1 MFLLAH
7 AQLPKSDCLVGSR
20 RRNEEN
26 VHTKKITNNFWD
38 RIDAGAA
45 REEFGATIE
54 IRRQLPKAINHLLSQ
69 FLNFFQP
76 ISSLCCCKAPPN
88 NTWWGWACLNSK
100 NELNWIQWCSM
111 AEMMRRNMK
120 LHEVEH
126 YAINQKFKYR
136 KFSLSSQ
143 RWSSATITSAISARL
158 SSPSTLKIVR
168 WGNILSR
175 KYLITY
181 TQRDYIHWIFSE

>member
-7 AQLPKSDCLVGSR
+7 AQFPKSDCLVGTR

-54 IRRQLPKAINHLLSQ
+54 IRRQLPKAINHFLSQ

-76 ISSLCCCKAPPN
+76 VSSL
-88 NTWWGWACLNSK
+88 L
-100 NELNWIQWCSM
+100 LQ
-111 AEMMRRNMK
+111 
-120 LHEVEH
+120 
-126 YAINQKFKYR
+126 
-136 KFSLSSQ
+136 
-143 RWSSATITSAISARL
+143 
-158 SSPSTLKIVR
+158 SSPQLYLVR
-168 WGNILSR
+168 MSMFEQQKRAELDSMFDI
-175 KYLITY
+175 
-181 TQRDYIHWIFSE
+181 